1 MGSAF
6 RIRDIV
12 GKSND
17 ILLAVLRHQKYDISS
32 NSVLLT
38 GYCNNWRC
46 MCESL

>member
-17 ILLAVLRHQKYDISS
+17 ILLAVVRHQKYDICGDSI
-32 NSVLLT
+32 LLA
-38 GYCNNWRC
+38 GYCYNR
-46 MCESL
+46 